1 MRGLSL
7 KWVMIAVCLTAGQ
20 MTGPSVLFAQESVP
34 TVLISGSNRGI
45 GFEFAK
51 QYAAAGWTVIA
62 TCRAPDTADA
72 LQDLASAHA
81 NLTVEELDIT
91 DSHEIAALDA
101 KYADTPIDL
110 LLNNAGLIGPRP
122 GQKFGAFDYDLFEDI
137 FRINATGTMRVT
149 EAFLDNVE
157 ASTQKKIVTLGSAAG
172 SLQMIFASPDYYP
185 YRASK
190 AALHIMMRIL
200 ANNLA
205 KSDVIVT
212 LVNPGIVDTQGLLDL
227 APEDIPE
234 DFADT
239 MQAVE
244 MGIVTMQTP
253 DVSVAGLISVIDG
266 LTKKQS
272 GEFLSYDGST
282 VPW

>member
-1 MRGLSL
+1 MHLGQRKWLWIVFGLAL
-7 KWVMIAVCLTAGQ
+7 APLTGIAPGA
-20 MTGPSVLFAQESVP
+20 AQEGDPP
-34 TVLISGSNRGI
+34 TVLITGSNRGI

-51 QYAAAGWTVIA
+51 QYAEKGWQVIA
-62 TCRAPDTADA
+62 TCRTPGKADA
-72 LQDLASAHA
+72 LQALASAHD
-81 NLTVEELDIT
+81 NVTIEELDIT
-91 DSHEIAALDA
+91 DAEEIAALDA
-101 KYADTPIDL
+101 EYANRPIDL

-122 GQKFGAFDYDLFEDI
+122 GQKFGFFDYDLFEETY
-137 FRINATGTMRVT
+137 RINAMGTMRVT
-149 EAFLDNVE
+149 EAFLDVE
-157 ASTQKKIVTLGSAAG
+157 ASAQKKVVTLGSAAG

-200 ANNLA
+200 ANNLRD
-205 KSDVIVT
+205 SDVIVT

-244 MGIVTMQTP
+244 MGIVTMQRP
-253 DVSVAGLISVIDG
+253 PESVAGLVSVIDG

>member
-1 MRGLSL
+1 MGRCQS
-7 KWVMIAVCLTAGQ
+7 WVKAAAAGMLLCLFAADAVAQVAGQ
-20 MTGPSVLFAQESVP
+20 P
-34 TVLISGSNRGI
+34 TVLITGANRGI

-51 QYAAAGWTVIA
+51 QYAEKGWGVIA
-62 TCRAPDTADA
+62 TCRDPQSADA
-72 LQDLASAHA
+72 LKNLAAEHD
-81 NLTVEELDIT
+81 NVVIEELDIT
-91 DSHEIAALDA
+91 DANEVAALDG
-101 KYADTPIDL
+101 KYADTPIDV

-122 GQKFGAFDYDLFEDI
+122 GQKFGAFDYELFAETY
-137 FRINATGTMRVT
+137 RVNAIGTMRVT

-157 ASTQKKIVTLGSAAG
+157 ASAQKKIVTLGSAAG

-200 ANNLA
+200 ANNLND
-205 KSDVIVT
+205 SDVIVT
-212 LVNPGIVDTQGLLDL
+212 IVNPGIVDTQGLLDL
-227 APEDIPE
+227 APEEIPA

-244 MGIVTMQTP
+244 MGIVTMQRP
-253 DVSVAGLISVIDG
+253 PESVAGLINVIDG
-266 LTKKQS
+266 LTKEQS
-272 GEFLSYDGST
+272 GAFLSYDGST